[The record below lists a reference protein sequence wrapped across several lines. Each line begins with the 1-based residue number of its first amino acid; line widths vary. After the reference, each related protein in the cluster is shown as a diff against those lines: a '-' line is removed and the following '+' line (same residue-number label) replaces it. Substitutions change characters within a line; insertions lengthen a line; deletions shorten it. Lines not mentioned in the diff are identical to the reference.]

1 MFRATEGVQ
10 VGEDGVALDLAR
22 VLHPQV
28 VGIGIHTHHLLL
40 HFIGRVGEVDA
51 VAQRFRHLG
60 LAVRTGQ
67 TQAGRVVGQQN
78 SRHDECFSIYGVEFM
93 DDFARLFDHRFLI
106 LADRY
111 GRGLESGD
119 IRGLAD
125 RVGEE
130 SYRNTLALRSLFF
143 VAFGEAA
150 QLDFGLHRR
159 IALQTGYGHQV
170 HVVESQLA
178 EFRHLRLDEER
189 RLRGIQSAR
198 EIVEGD
204 LEDVLPHFFRV
215 VRIIGQRLGVGDHDE
230 YFLEFAR
237 ILQLHAAAQRT
248 YVMSQVEFA
257 GRTISGEYDFSHQLK
272 SF

>member
-1 MFRATEGVQ
+1 M
-10 VGEDGVALDLAR
+10 ALK
-22 VLHPQV
+22 
-28 VGIGIHTHHLLL
+28 
-40 HFIGRVGEVDA
+40 A
-51 VAQRFRHLG
+51 VISEAW
-60 LAVRTGQ
+60 
-67 TQAGRVVGQQN
+67 
-78 SRHDECFSIYGVEFM
+78 
-93 DDFARLFDHRFLI
+93 LI
-106 LADRY
+106 
-111 GRGLESGD
+111 
-119 IRGLAD
+119 
-125 RVGEE
+125 VGEE

-215 VRIIGQRLGVGDHDE
+215 VRIIGQRLASAIMMNI
-230 YFLEFAR
+230 FSNSPEFCNSTR
-237 ILQLHAAAQRT
+237 RRSEPT
-248 YVMSQVEFA
+248 
-257 GRTISGEYDFSHQLK
+257 
-272 SF
+272 